1 MHRMSE
7 KIVKMTPQEGRPPCR
22 PTLAGTARTSSLRQC
37 RTSVEET
44 TALTEQ
50 RPPLLP
56 NQIQQLQIVN

>member
-1 MHRMSE
+1 
-7 KIVKMTPQEGRPPCR
+7 
-22 PTLAGTARTSSLRQC
+22 
-37 RTSVEET
+37 VEET